1 MADAPAPSPAA
12 LALAHEMRAFDP
24 ALTDAQL
31 DGIARGIDEAR
42 SHGAELSPKKKRLA
56 NAVEPLTAVR
66 VANESA

>member
-1 MADAPAPSPAA
+1 MADAPAPSPVA
-12 LALAHEMRAFDP
+12 LALAREMRAFD
-24 ALTDAQL
+24 AGLTDAQL

-42 SHGAELSPKKKRLA
+42 SHGTELSPKKKRLS